1 MEPLSSQI
9 AVMTTG
15 GNHEIGS
22 SEAWQSYNFRY
33 PMPHRSSNSPS
44 NLWWSRDVGPAHV
57 IALCSYAAT
66 HSTSLQYKWLSRD
79 LAAVDRSVTPWL
91 IVMMH
96 APWYNSNI
104 GHRGEAELMRQD
116 MEALLYSYSVDL
128 VLSGHVHA
136 YERVRPVYD
145 GCLDACGP
153 VYLNLGDGGNREGA
167 YVPWLEPQ
175 PPWSA
180 FRESSFGAGL
190 LRLENST
197 HAKYT
202 WRRAAC
208 EKPEGPEHLD
218 FDADDCSTVTWGK
231 WANPDNSATAA
242 VAVDETWIVRAAA
255 RLPHA
260 CPPPAAKCEMPPAPP
275 TPPPP
280 TPPPP
285 DPPSPPAPA
294 PPAPVYSGAVV
305 TVAAFV
311 SGLGGAVIGAIG
323 VGCVLVRRAGAP
335 SLAAAA
341 AFGKGS
347 ELQPNGASLAS
358 MDASERPHGTT
369 PPEPENGGATPVS
382 SRPSEIAGRVQ
393 VEPI

>member
-1 MEPLSSQI
+1 
-9 AVMTTG
+9 VMTTG

-66 HSTSLQYKWLSRD
+66 HSTSLQYKWLRRD
-79 LAAVDRSVTPWL
+79 LAAVDRTRTPWL

-116 MEALLYSYSVDL
+116 MEALLYSHSVDL

-208 EKPEGPEHLD
+208 EKPEGPDHLD
-218 FDADDCSTVTWGK
+218 FDAADCATVTWGK

-280 TPPPP
+280 TSPPPTPPPP
-285 DPPSPPAPA
+285 KIEVMFHDDDDDTHSFRPFTVFGHSTSISAQTALVAFTRPSHESMPF
-294 PPAPVYSGAVV
+294 GAVR
-305 TVAAFV
+305 VARSAGKSQ
-311 SGLGGAVIGAIG
+311 SG
-323 VGCVLVRRAGAP
+323 
-335 SLAAAA
+335 
-341 AFGKGS
+341 
-347 ELQPNGASLAS
+347 
-358 MDASERPHGTT
+358 
-369 PPEPENGGATPVS
+369 
-382 SRPSEIAGRVQ
+382 
-393 VEPI
+393 